1 MSTRDGLTWIWLY
14 GFKNIVLHDMANSDN
29 NIASQNEIVLG
40 ENEMVCS
47 LTNRVVKAT
56 DKEMT
61 LQSMIAM
68 MTEEY
73 GFAPED
79 MERDYKVKYDDAES
93 GKTKTQKVDLAI
105 FNAGNAHDADELIR
119 FIIVAKNAKVKPNDK
134 KNGVEATTENI
145 LCTTDCE
152 FACWT
157 NGEDL
162 QYVHAFED
170 AFGQVTCEAISDFP
184 AEGQTLED
192 LEAQGER
199 AIPRKPANESL
210 VKTFKRCHDYIYGNE
225 GMKKTAFWELLN
237 LIFCKLYD
245 EKRRFSDAREGISYR
260 RRFWVGVKE
269 QNTPEGQHEVA
280 ERIKGIFEDLKD
292 SNIFKDVFDGNE
304 QIMLSDRGLAFVA
317 SELAKYSFLD
327 ATVDVKGTAYETIVS
342 NTLKQEAGQFFTPR
356 NIIKCM
362 VEMLDPDQNCRVLD
376 PACGS
381 GGFLVMVLDH
391 VRHKI
396 AKNFYPE
403 LDDIHLEAKLNSAE
417 VDDAVREYAEKMIF
431 GFDFDPDLKKAARM
445 NMVMAGDGHS
455 NIYNINSLDYPYG
468 SKPDVPHIAE
478 AVNES
483 IKHSADR
490 DFHFGTSDNNAQ
502 GKFDMVFTNPPFGT
516 KVEVDQEIAARYELN
531 SKAPEVLFIEACYN
545 FLKPGGKMAIV
556 LPDGILGNPN
566 TESVRLWI
574 LQHFK
579 LLASV
584 DLPVETFLPQ
594 VGVQASL
601 LFLQKKTDAE
611 MLVPI
616 EDEDYDVFMAIVE
629 QVGKDRRGV
638 PVYEKDDDGAE
649 ILFEHYKKWLTY
661 TDNGRE
667 IVRQRRERIKHLAD
681 DLPKVAK
688 AYKEF
693 KEGHE

>member
-1 MSTRDGLTWIWLY
+1 
-14 GFKNIVLHDMANSDN
+14 MADKDSNM
-29 NIASQNEIVLG
+29 ATQNEIVLG

-56 DKEMT
+56 DKEIT

-79 MERDYKVKYDDAES
+79 MERDFKVKYEDVDS
-93 GKTKTQKVDLAI
+93 GTTKNQKVDLAI
-105 FNAGNAHDADELIR
+105 FNAGMAHDTDELIR
-119 FIIVAKNAKVKPNDK
+119 FVIVAKDAKVKPNDK
-134 KNGVEATTENI
+134 KAGVEATTENI
-145 LCTTDCE
+145 LSATDCD

-162 QYVHAFED
+162 QYVYSYED
-170 AFGQVTCEAISDFP
+170 GFGQVTCEAISDFP
-184 AEGQTLED
+184 ACGQTLED

-199 AIPRKPANESL
+199 AMPRKPANESL

-245 EKRRFSDAREGISYR
+245 EKRRFSDAKQGISYR

-269 QNTPEGQHEVA
+269 QNTEKGQAAVA
-280 ERIKGIFEDLKD
+280 ERIKGLFEDLKE
-292 SNIFKDVFDGNE
+292 SNVFKDVFDGNE

-317 SELAKYSFLD
+317 GELAKYSFLD

-376 PACGS
+376 PACCS

-391 VRHKI
+391 VRRKI
-396 AKNFYPE
+396 AKNLYPE
-403 LDDIHLEAKLNSAE
+403 LDEVRLEAKYNSPE
-417 VDDAVREYAEKMIF
+417 VDDAVREYAENMIF

-478 AVNES
+478 AVNAS
-483 IKHSADR
+483 IQKSADKN
-490 DFHFGTSDNNAQ
+490 FHFETPANNAQ
-502 GKFDMVFTNPPFGT
+502 GKFDMVFTNPPFGA
-516 KVEVDQEIAARYELN
+516 KVEVDQEIAERFELN

-574 LQHFK
+574 LRHFK

-611 MLVPI
+611 MLIPI
-616 EDEDYDVFMAIVE
+616 EDEDYDVFMAIAE
-629 QVGKDRRGV
+629 KVGKDRRGA

-649 ILFEHYKKWLTY
+649 ILFENIKRWVSQDLFGNETIRSRK
-661 TDNGRE
+661 
-667 IVRQRRERIKHLAD
+667 ERVKRIAD
-681 DLPKVAK
+681 DLPKISQ
-688 AYKEF
+688 AYTHF
-693 KEGHE
+693 KSERI

>member
-1 MSTRDGLTWIWLY
+1 MVQES
-14 GFKNIVLHDMANSDN
+14 NAV
-29 NIASQNEIVLG
+29 ASQNERVLA

-47 LTNRVVKAT
+47 LTNRVVKGT
-56 DKEMT
+56 VKEMT

-79 MERDYKVKYDDAES
+79 MERDFKVKYEDTNEDKS
-93 GKTKTQKVDLAI
+93 KTQKVDLAI
-105 FNAGNAHDADELIR
+105 FNAGHAHDADELIR
-119 FIIVAKNAKVKPNDK
+119 FIIVAKDAKVKPNDK
-134 KNGVEATTENI
+134 KAGVEATTEGI
-145 LCTTDCE
+145 LCSTDCD

-162 QYVHAFED
+162 QYVYSYED
-170 AFGQVTCEAISDFP
+170 DFGQVTCEAISDFP

-199 AIPRKPANESL
+199 AMPRKPANESL

-245 EKRRFSDAREGISYR
+245 EKRRFSDAKQGISYR

-269 QNTPEGQHEVA
+269 QNTEKGQAAVA
-280 ERIKGIFEDLKD
+280 ERIKGLFEDLKE

-304 QIMLSDRGLAFVA
+304 QIMLSNRGLAFVA
-317 SELAKYSFLD
+317 AELAKYSFLD

-381 GGFLVMVLDH
+381 GGLLVMVLDH
-391 VRHKI
+391 VRRKI
-396 AKNFYPE
+396 AKNLYPN
-403 LDDIHLEAKLNSAE
+403 LDEVRLEAKYNSPE

-455 NIYNINSLDYPYG
+455 NIYNINSLDYPQG
-468 SKPDVPHIAE
+468 AKPDVPLIAK

-483 IKHSADR
+483 IRNSYDKDEI
-490 DFHFGTSDNNAQ
+490 FETSEDNGQ
-502 GKFDMVFTNPPFGT
+502 GKFDMIFTNPPFGA
-516 KVEVDQEIAARYELN
+516 KVEVDQEIAERFELG

-545 FLKPGGKMAIV
+545 FLKPGGKAAIV
-556 LPDGILGNPN
+556 VPDGILGNPKMGY
-566 TESVRLWI
+566 VRTWI
-574 LQHFK
+574 LKHFK
-579 LLASV
+579 LIASI
-584 DLPVETFLPQ
+584 DLPVETFKPQ
-594 VGVQASL
+594 VGVQSSL
-601 LFLQKKTDAE
+601 LFLQKKTDE
-611 MLVPI
+611 EQLKPI
-616 EDEDYDVFMAIVE
+616 EEDQYDVFMAIAE
-629 QVGKDRRGV
+629 AVGKDLRGA
-638 PVYEKDDDGAE
+638 PVYKRDEEGAE
-649 ILFEHYKKWLTY
+649 LLFEHTKKWLSFNET
-661 TDNGRE
+661 GRE
-667 IVRQRRERIKHLAD
+667 IIRQRKEHVKMLDD
-681 DLPKVAK
+681 DLPEIVAN
-688 AYKEF
+688 F
-693 KEGHE
+693 KRYLEEKI

>member
-1 MSTRDGLTWIWLY
+1 MAESVSNST
-14 GFKNIVLHDMANSDN
+14 
-29 NIASQNEIVLG
+29 SQNELVLG

-47 LTNRVVKAT
+47 LTNKVVKAT
-56 DKEMT
+56 EKEMT

-79 MERDYKVKYDDAES
+79 MERDFKVKYEDVDS
-93 GKTKTQKVDLAI
+93 GTTKTQKVDLAI
-105 FNAGNAHDADELIR
+105 FNEGKAHDTDELIR
-119 FIIVAKNAKVKPNDK
+119 FLIVAKDAKVKSNDK
-134 KNGVEATTENI
+134 KAGVEATTENI
-145 LCTTDCE
+145 LVSTDCE

-162 QYVHAFED
+162 QYVYSYED
-170 AFGQVTCEAISDFP
+170 GFGQATCEAISDFP
-184 AEGQTLED
+184 ACGQTLED

-199 AIPRKPANESL
+199 AMPRKPANESL

-245 EKRRFSDAREGISYR
+245 EKRRFSDAKAGISYR

-269 QNTPEGQHEVA
+269 QNTDEGRKAVA
-280 ERIKGIFEDLKD
+280 ERIKGIFEDLKE
-292 SNIFKDVFDGNE
+292 SNVFQDVFDGNE

-317 SELAKYSFLD
+317 GELAKYSFLD

-391 VRHKI
+391 VRRKI
-396 AKNFYPE
+396 AKNLYPE
-403 LDDIHLEAKLNSAE
+403 LDEVRLEAKYNSPE
-417 VDDAVREYAEKMIF
+417 VDDAVREYAENMIF

-455 NIYNINSLDYPYG
+455 NIYNINSLDYPFG

-478 AVNES
+478 AVNRS
-483 IKHSADR
+483 IQKSADKN
-490 DFHFGTSDNNAQ
+490 FPFETSDNNAQ

-516 KVEVDQEIAARYELN
+516 KVEVDQEIAERYELN

-574 LQHFK
+574 LRHFK

-611 MLVPI
+611 MLTPI
-616 EDEDYDVFMAIVE
+616 EDEDYNVFMAIVE
-629 QVGKDRRGV
+629 KVGKDRRGV
-638 PVYEKDDDGAE
+638 PVYERDDDGAE
-649 ILFEHYKKWLTY
+649 ILFENYKKWLSY
-661 TDNGRE
+661 DDHGNEVIRS
-667 IVRQRRERIKHLAD
+667 RKERVKRLAD
-681 DLPKVAK
+681 DLPKVSE
-688 AYKEF
+688 AYMIF
-693 KEGHE
+693 KQENI